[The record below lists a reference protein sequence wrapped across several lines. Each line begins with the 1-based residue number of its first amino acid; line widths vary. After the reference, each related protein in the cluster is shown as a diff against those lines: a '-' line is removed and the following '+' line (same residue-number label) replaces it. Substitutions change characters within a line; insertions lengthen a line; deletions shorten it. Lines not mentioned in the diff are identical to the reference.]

1 MKTFY
6 FNIQSKGGVGKSM
19 LTYLQALKH
28 EFNERI
34 AFVDLDG
41 RNQSTTRQL
50 HFLTKQDL
58 PRLFSVDIF
67 NSQDKIDREKIFD
80 VLQAFKEKAY
90 DEIYIDFGG
99 HESTQLLSLL
109 SLDFTADDFKE
120 FEKML
125 NAKFVFNVIISG
137 ATYYTTTLQYLK
149 SLMDIV
155 SSKFE
160 IIVCLNEWSFQNFEY
175 RIDEIQEF
183 AKKSKG
189 VVRKVVTFGNIHLDT
204 NSGLVITENILNGRG
219 IDGYTTYVS
228 KKIIDK
234 ETKKV

>member
-34 AFVDLDG
+34 AFIDLDG
-41 RNQSTTRQL
+41 RNQSSTKQL
-50 HFLTKQDL
+50 HFLTKQEH
-58 PRLFSVDIF
+58 PRLYSVDIF

-109 SLDFTADDFKE
+109 SLDFTVDDFKE
-120 FEKML
+120 FEKLL
-125 NAKFVFNVIISG
+125 NAKFIFNVVISG
-137 ATYYTTTLQYLK
+137 ATYYTTTINYLK
-149 SLMDIV
+149 NLMDIV
-155 SSKFE
+155 LGK
-160 IIVCLNEWSFQNFEY
+160 IDIVICLNEWSFQNFEY

-183 AKKSKG
+183 SKKSKG
-189 VVRKVVTFGNIHLDT
+189 AIRKVVKFGNIHLDT
-204 NSGLVITENILNGRG
+204 NSGLVITENILNGKG
-219 IDGYTTYVS
+219 IDSYTTYVS

-234 ETKKV
+234 EIKKV